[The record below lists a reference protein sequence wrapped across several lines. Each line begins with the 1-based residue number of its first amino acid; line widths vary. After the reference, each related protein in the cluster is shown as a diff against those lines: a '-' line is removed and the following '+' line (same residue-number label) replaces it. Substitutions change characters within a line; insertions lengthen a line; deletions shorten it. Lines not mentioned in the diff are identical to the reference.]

1 MNAKYIAVITLLAA
15 SLVGAVQTQAG
26 TVNPGNPLGN
36 NTTNNLG
43 MYSGLIRIKTAVYNI
58 EGQSF
63 VDNTNV
69 TVPPVF
75 GTMKFSVADTNNP
88 AGAGKVS
95 LTSSGRLT
103 GDVVDAVVNIN
114 GTNPGTISATYGAT
128 NSESARITNNA
139 ELPLPG
145 VYLIALEG
153 GFNATLTQS
162 GKRGPQT
169 FVSSSNDADAN
180 SAVGAV
186 YSPTS
191 GDGGYIVDMS
201 TNASVSGRRIRN

>member
-43 MYSGLIRIKTAVYNI
+43 NYSGLIRIKTAVYNI
-58 EGQSF
+58 EDQSS
-63 VDNTNV
+63 VGNTSV

-75 GTMKFSVADTNNP
+75 GTMKFAVASTNST
-88 AGAGKVS
+88 AGAGQVS
-95 LTSSGRLT
+95 LTSSGRLI
-103 GDVVDAVVNIN
+103 GDVGDAVVNID
-114 GTNPGTISATYGAT
+114 GTNGTISATYGAT
-128 NSESARITNNA
+128 NTRTAEITNSTA
-139 ELPLPG
+139 LTG
-145 VYLIALEG
+145 AYLIALEG
-153 GFNATLTQS
+153 GFTATLTQS

-169 FVSSSNDADAN
+169 FVTSSNDADAN
-180 SAVGAV
+180 AAVGAV
-186 YSPTS
+186 LAPTS
-191 GDGGYIVDMS
+191 QDFGGYVVDMS